1 MFISGNLM
9 SRLRRLFL
17 CDCHFFV
24 TCNLARKRIQLDER
38 EFRLLS
44 DAIGSARNEHGFVL
58 TAWVFLPDHW
68 HAVVYPPYPLTI
80 SETMKIIKVKST
92 LQVNRHSK
100 GSGSLWQAR
109 FFDHALRTVGDH
121 HKCIDYI
128 HMNPVRRKLVQ
139 LPEQWPWSSIH
150 DYNGSWTSVLP
161 IDRINLPLDPATKLI
176 PSW

>member
-1 MFISGNLM
+1 M

-24 TCNLARKRIQLDER
+24 TCNLSRKHLQLDER
-38 EFRLLS
+38 EFRLLAN
-44 DAIGSARNEHGFVL
+44 AIVSARQEHGFVL

-68 HAVVYPPYPLTI
+68 HAVVYPRHPLTI

-92 LQVNRHSK
+92 LQINYHGK
-100 GSGSLWQAR
+100 ESGSLWQAR
-109 FFDHALRTVGDH
+109 FFDHALRTVGDY

-128 HMNPVRRKLVQ
+128 HMNPVRRKLVHS
-139 LPEQWPWSSIH
+139 PEQWPWSSIH
-150 DYNGSWTSVLP
+150 DYNGSCTSVLP
-161 IDRINLPLDPATKLI
+161 IDRISLPLDSKTKLI